1 MKQRGTLHLRR
12 DATKSAKVVT
22 QFWTKFNNDWS
33 WPNSAGLAYSLIL
46 SMFPLVLVVFALLGL
61 FVRNLDLVAYNN
73 LVTQITTFFPA
84 VTSSQNIIQL
94 ALKQLTRQSGVL
106 GLVAVVLAIF
116 NGSRLFLLVEGA
128 LDIIYHVPPRGIVK
142 QNIMAV
148 SMVLLFV
155 ILFPLMVIA
164 SSLPALAVSF
174 LQKTPLA
181 YIPGSG
187 IFFGLSG
194 VFGSLIAGY
203 ILFQVIYI
211 VVPNQKVSIRNS
223 WLGAV
228 VAALLL
234 ELYLVLFPLYVSY
247 FLGSFAGA
255 LGLLILLI
263 FFYYFALILFL
274 GAEVN
279 AFFAEGVRETPYDL
293 VTMVHIVTSHLPTSE
308 EAMQKQAA
316 SGYKDEVPKEIH
328 SKPTQDYQEE
338 LHDHHELHN
347 DAQ

>member
-22 QFWTKFNNDWS
+22 QFWIKFNNDWS
-33 WPNSAGLAYSLIL
+33 WPNSAGLAYSLLL
-46 SMFPLVLVVFALLGL
+46 SMFPLVVVVFALLGL
-61 FVRNLDLVAYNN
+61 FVRNLDPIAYNN
-73 LVTQITTFFPA
+73 LINQITTFFPA
-84 VTSSQNIIQL
+84 ATASQNIIDL
-94 ALKQLTRQSGVL
+94 ALRQLTRQSGVL
-106 GLVAVVLAIF
+106 GLVAIGLAIF
-116 NGSRLFLLVEGA
+116 NGSRLFLLTEGA
-128 LDIIYHVPPRGIVK
+128 LDIIYHVPPRNIVK

-155 ILFPLMVIA
+155 ILFPVMVIA
-164 SSLPALAVSF
+164 SSLPALVASF
-174 LQKTPLA
+174 LKNTPLA
-181 YIPGSG
+181 YVPGSG
-187 IFFGLSG
+187 LLFSLSG
-194 VFGSLIAGY
+194 IFGSLIASY

-211 VVPNQKVSIRNS
+211 VVPNQKVSIRRS

-228 VAALLL
+228 VAAVLL
-234 ELYLVLFPLYVSY
+234 ELYLVLFPLYVTY

-279 AFFAEGVRETPYDL
+279 AFFSEGVRETPYDL

-308 EAMQKQAA
+308 EDMQRQAA

-328 SKPTQDYQEE
+328 SQQTQ
-338 LHDHHELHN
+338 DHHELHN
-347 DAQ
+347 HAELHNDAS